1 MAAASPLAAAVAQA
15 PLARMDVVIVGH
27 VDHGKST
34 VIGRLMADTGALPE
48 GRLDEVRERCR
59 RTSRPFEYAF
69 LLDALKDEQAQGI
82 TIDAARCFFRTPRR
96 EYLVHDA
103 PGHVEFLRNMVT
115 GAARARA
122 ALLVIDAKHGI
133 QENTRRHGYILSLL
147 GIRQVAVLVNKMDL
161 VGWDRAAFAAVEA
174 GYRAFL
180 GPLGVEPVRFIPVAA
195 LHGENLSLRAVA
207 APWYDGPT
215 VLEQMDAFSSEDDRT
230 RLPLRLPVQ
239 DVYKFTGRGD
249 ERRIVAGTV
258 LAGRVRPGDAVA
270 FQPSGK
276 WAVVATLEGFPG
288 PGPAEARAGQA
299 VGLTLDRQLY
309 VKPGELC
316 VRADE
321 AAPSV
326 ATRFRATL
334 FWMGQAPLVRGRRYK
349 LKVGADRVPVT
360 LAEVRGVV
368 DAGDFTARAV
378 KPQVDRHDVA
388 EVVLETLRPVACDP
402 VAVDE
407 RTARFV
413 VVDGFDIAGCGVVVE
428 TLAEGRADE
437 EEPRRRDLGWQKS
450 AVSPAMRRAAS
461 GHAGQVVLV
470 TGEPTAAVDLARHLE
485 RRLFERQ
492 ARTAF
497 LAPADLHASD
507 LADRAAVGG
516 NDREEHL
523 TQLGLLARAMAG
535 CGLLFVTAV
544 PAADRHDV
552 ERLRRLA
559 SPGDLVVV
567 AVVDDADDAPPAD
580 LCLPAGADLDTNARA
595 IARALVERDLIGD
608 WSI

>member
-1 MAAASPLAAAVAQA
+1 MSALPQVPIAAPAELS
-15 PLARMDVVIVGH
+15 RMDVVIVGH

-34 VIGRLMADTGALPE
+34 VIGRLMADTGSLPE
-48 GRLDEVRERCR
+48 GRLEEVRERCR

-161 VGWDRAAFAAVEA
+161 VDWERAAFDSVEA
-174 GYRAFL
+174 AYRAFL
-180 GPLGVEPVRFIPVAA
+180 KPLGVEPFRFIPVAA
-195 LHGENLSLRAVA
+195 LHGENLSHRAA
-207 APWYDGPT
+207 SAPWYEGPT

-230 RLPLRLPVQ
+230 LRPLRLPVQ

-249 ERRIVAGTV
+249 ERRIVAGTI
-258 LAGRVRPGDAVA
+258 LAGRVRPGDPVV

-276 WAVVATLEGFPG
+276 SAVVATLEDFPG
-288 PGPAEARAGQA
+288 PAPAEAGAGGT

-321 AAPSV
+321 KAPVV
-326 ATRFRATL
+326 ATRLRATL
-334 FWMGQAPLVRGRRYK
+334 FWMGRAPLVQGRRYK
-349 LKVGADRVPVT
+349 LKIGADRVPVT

-413 VVDGFDIAGCGVVVE
+413 VVDGFDIAACGVVAE
-428 TLAEGRADE
+428 ALADAPVNGDE
-437 EEPRRRDLGWQKS
+437 QRRRDLGWQAS
-450 AVSPAMRRAAS
+450 AVSADERRAAH
-461 GHAGQVVLV
+461 GHAGQVVVV
-470 TGEPTAAVDLARHLE
+470 TGELSAAVDLARHLE
-485 RRLFERQ
+485 RRLFLRQ

-497 LAPADLHASD
+497 LAPADFGAGD
-507 LADRAAVGG
+507 LADLAAVGG

-523 TQLGLLARAMAG
+523 IQLGLLARAMAG

-544 PAADRHDV
+544 PAADRHDIA
-552 ERLRRLA
+552 RLRRLVHP
-559 SPGDLVVV
+559 SDLLVV
-567 AVVDDADDAPPAD
+567 AVLDDVDDAPPAD
-580 LCLPAGADLDTNARA
+580 LRLPVGADLETNAQA
-595 IARALVERDLIGD
+595 IARTLVERDLIGD

>member
-1 MAAASPLAAAVAQA
+1 
-15 PLARMDVVIVGH
+15 MDVVIVGH

-48 GRLDEVRERCR
+48 GRLEEVRARCL

-69 LLDALKDEQAQGI
+69 LLDALKDEQSQGI

-122 ALLVIDAKHGI
+122 ALLVIDAKQGI
-133 QENTRRHGYILSLL
+133 RENTRRHGYILSLL

-161 VGWDRAAFAAVEA
+161 VGWDRSAFDSLETA
-174 GYRAFL
+174 YRSFL
-180 GPLGVEPVRFIPVAA
+180 KPLGVEPTRFIPVAA
-195 LHGENLSLRAVA
+195 LQGGNLSHRSA
-207 APWYDGPT
+207 AAAWYEGPT
-215 VLEQMDAFSSEDDRT
+215 VLEQMDAFSAEDERT
-230 RLPLRLPVQ
+230 LRPLRLPVQ
-239 DVYKFTGRGD
+239 DVYKFTARGD
-249 ERRIVAGTV
+249 ERRIVAGT
-258 LAGRVRPGDAVA
+258 LQAGCVRRGDTVV

-276 WAVVATLEGFPG
+276 RARVATIEEFPG
-288 PGPAEARAGQA
+288 PAPAEARAGQA

-321 AAPSV
+321 PAPAV
-326 ATRFRATL
+326 ATRFRTTL
-334 FWMGQAPLVRGRRYK
+334 FWMGQGPLVRGRRYK
-349 LKVGADRVPVT
+349 LKIGADRVPVT

-368 DAGDFTARAV
+368 DASDFTGRAV

-388 EVVLETLRPVACDP
+388 EVVLETLRPVACDA
-402 VAVDE
+402 VSVDE

-413 VVDGFDIAGCGVVVE
+413 IVDGFDIAGCGVVAE
-428 TLAEGRADE
+428 ALADAPANGDE
-437 EEPRRRDLGWQKS
+437 QRRRDLGWQTS
-450 AVSPAMRRAAS
+450 AVSAEDRRAAH
-461 GHAGQVVLV
+461 GHAGHVVV
-470 TGEPTAAVDLARHLE
+470 VIGEPAVAVDLARHLE
-485 RRLFERQ
+485 RRLFLRQ

-497 LAPADLHASD
+497 LAPADLGASD

-523 TQLGLLARAMAG
+523 IQLGLLARAMAG

-544 PAADRHDV
+544 PAADRHDI
-552 ERLRRLA
+552 ERLRRLV
-559 SPGDLVVV
+559 SPSGLLVV
-567 AVVDDADDAPPAD
+567 AVTDEQDDTQPAD
-580 LCLPAGADLDTNARA
+580 LRLPAGADLDTNARA
-595 IARALVERDLIGD
+595 IARGLVERDLIGD

>member
-1 MAAASPLAAAVAQA
+1 MNLAAPLLSGPTAV
-15 PLARMDVVIVGH
+15 PRPRMDVVIVGH

-48 GRLDEVRERCR
+48 GRLEEVRERCR
-59 RTSRPFEYAF
+59 RTARPFEYAF

-122 ALLVIDAKHGI
+122 ALLVIDAKQGI

-161 VGWDRAAFAAVEA
+161 VDWSRERFQAVEA
-174 GYRAFL
+174 DYRAFL
-180 GPLGVEPVRFIPVAA
+180 GPLGVEPSRFIPVAA
-195 LHGENLSLRAVA
+195 LHGENLSRRAER

-215 VLEQMDAFSSEDDRT
+215 VLEQMDGFSSEDDRAA
-230 RLPLRLPVQ
+230 RPLRLPVQ
-239 DVYKFTGRGD
+239 DVYKFTAQGD
-249 ERRIVAGTV
+249 ERRIVAGT
-258 LAGRVRPGDAVA
+258 LQAGRVRRGDLVV

-276 WAVVATLEGFPG
+276 QAVVASLEAFPG
-288 PGPAEARAGQA
+288 PAPEEILADQP

-316 VRADE
+316 VRANE
-321 AAPSV
+321 PPPAV
-326 ATRFRATL
+326 TTRLRVTL

-349 LKVGADRVPVT
+349 LKIGADRVPVT

-368 DAGDFTARAV
+368 DAGDFTGRAV

-388 EVVLETLRPVACDP
+388 EVLLETLRPVACDP

-413 VVDGFDIAGCGVVVE
+413 IVDGFDIAGCGVVTE
-428 TLAEGRADE
+428 ALAADQIPE
-437 EEPRRRDLGWQKS
+437 DERRRRDLGWSAS
-450 AVSPAMRRAAS
+450 AVSLAERRAAH
-461 GHAGQVVLV
+461 GHAGHVVVV
-470 TGEPTAAVDLARHLE
+470 TGEPAAALELARHLE

-492 ARTAF
+492 TRTAF
-497 LAPADLHASD
+497 LAPADLGAND
-507 LADRAAVGG
+507 LADRQAVGG
-516 NDREEHL
+516 TDREEHL
-523 TQLGLLARAMAG
+523 IQLGLLARAMAG

-552 ERLRRLA
+552 ARLRRLV
-559 SPGDLVVV
+559 SPSDLLVV
-567 AVVDDADDAPPAD
+567 AVAGQGDDAAPAD
-580 LCLPAGADLDTNARA
+580 LLLPVGADLDTNARA
-595 IARALVERDLIGD
+595 IARTLVERDLIGD